1 MKSLIHPAAG
11 AWLLFMLSAI
21 ASGALRELLLRP
33 LLNEPLAHQVGTLF
47 VCAVIVVIIHLF
59 VRRLRPTPE
68 QALRI
73 GAGWLGLTVLFEFT
87 VFHFVV
93 GHPVSELLA
102 AYDLTE
108 GSLWPLVLLCELLAP
123 WWFARRL
130 ASPRTVAQVAT
141 ESVRPVAE
149 LPSRLPEQYR
159 RLIDKEEIARL
170 PQRQYEGEVSVVNT
184 PEALERAMLD
194 IRGERVLGFDTET
207 RPAFSKGESYM
218 PCLVQIATAKR
229 VYLLQLEQLDC
240 AREMAE
246 LMGNPHIVKTGVAMA
261 GDIRQLKR
269 RFPFDAAAVVDL
281 GDIAS
286 RLGNTQTG
294 LRNLTALFLGW
305 RMSKGAK
312 TTNWA
317 QPKLSPAQIG
327 YAATDAWAGRELY
340 LCFEKLGLI
349 ATEDS

>member
-1 MKSLIHPAAG
+1 MKHLIYPAAG
-11 AWLLFMLSAI
+11 AWLLFMLSALV
-21 ASGALRELLLRP
+21 SGALRELLLRP
-33 LLNEPLAHQVGTLF
+33 LLNESLANQVGTLV
-47 VCAVIVVIIHLF
+47 VCAVIVAIIRLF
-59 VRRLRPTPE
+59 IQRLQPTPR
-68 QALRI
+68 QALHI
-73 GAGWLGLTVLFEFT
+73 GIGWMGLTVLFEFT
-87 VFHFVV
+87 VFHFIV
-93 GHPVSELLA
+93 GHTVSELLA

-108 GSLWPLVLLCELLAP
+108 GRLWPLLLLSELLAP

-130 ASPRTVAQVAT
+130 ASPRAVARIAT
-141 ESVRPVAE
+141 GSVRPV
-149 LPSRLPEQYR
+149 RKLPEQLPRQFR

-184 PEALERAMLD
+184 PEALDQAMRD
-194 IRGERVLGFDTET
+194 IRGERVVGFDTET
-207 RPAFSKGESYM
+207 RPAFSKGESYL
-218 PCLVQIATAKR
+218 PCLVQIATTQR
-229 VYLLQLEQLDC
+229 VYLLQLDQVDC

-246 LMGNPHIVKTGVAMA
+246 LMSNPNIVKTGVALA

-317 QPKLSPAQIG
+317 QPKLTSTQIG

-340 LCFEKLGLI
+340 LCFERLGLV
-349 ATEDS
+349 ATEG

>member
-1 MKSLIHPAAG
+1 MKLLIYPAAG

-33 LLNEPLAHQVGTLF
+33 LLDEPLAHQVGTLF
-47 VCAVIVVIIHLF
+47 VCAVIVAIIHLF
-59 VRRLRPTPE
+59 VSRTRPTPA

-149 LPSRLPEQYR
+149 LPSRLHEQYR

-207 RPAFSKGESYM
+207 RPAFSKGESYL
-218 PCLVQIATAKR
+218 PCLVQLATAKR

-240 AREMAE
+240 AREMVE
-246 LMGNPHIVKTGVAMA
+246 LMGNPHIVKTGVALA
-261 GDIRQLKR
+261 GDIRQLRR

-286 RLGNTQTG
+286 RMGNTQTG
-294 LRNLTALFLGW
+294 LRNLTAL
-305 RMSKGAK
+305 RIKPDNNTS
-312 TTNWA
+312 
-317 QPKLSPAQIG
+317 LS
-327 YAATDAWAGRELY
+327 
-340 LCFEKLGLI
+340 GL
-349 ATEDS
+349 

>member
-1 MKSLIHPAAG
+1 MNPLIYAAAG
-11 AWLLFMLSAI
+11 AWLLFMFSAI
-21 ASGALRELLLRP
+21 ASGVLRELLLRP
-33 LLNEPLAHQVGTLF
+33 LMTQPLAHQVGTLF
-47 VCAVIVVIIHLF
+47 VCAVIVAIIHLF

-87 VFHFVV
+87 VFHFIV
-93 GHPVSELLA
+93 GLPISELLA

-123 WWFARRL
+123 WWFARWQSSARITEQRT
-130 ASPRTVAQVAT
+130 ASSPQRSPDFPQ
-141 ESVRPVAE
+141 
-149 LPSRLPEQYR
+149 QYR

-170 PQRQYEGEVSVVNT
+170 PQRQYEGEVRVVNT
-184 PEALERAMLD
+184 LAALEQAMLD
-194 IRGERVLGFDTET
+194 IRGERVVGFDTET
-207 RPAFSKGESYM
+207 RPAFSKGESYL
-218 PCLVQIATAKR
+218 PCLVQLATAKR

-240 AREMAE
+240 TNEMAE
-246 LMGNPHIVKTGVAMA
+246 LMGNPNIVKTGVAMA

-269 RFPFDAAAVVDL
+269 RFPFEAAALVDL
-281 GDIAS
+281 GDVAS

-317 QPKLSPAQIG
+317 QPNLSPAQIR

-340 LCFEKLGLI
+340 LCFERLGLV
-349 ATEDS
+349 AMTEA